1 MTNVEHGREEKVKR
15 KDVRSRSGEREEEE
29 MTNEERGGGEWV
41 EKGGRKL
48 RSRD

>member
-1 MTNVEHGREEKVKR
+1 MTNVEHGTEEEVKR
-15 KDVRSRSGEREEEE
+15 KDVRRRSGEWKEEE

-41 EKGGRKL
+41 EKEGRKL